1 MAPNR
6 GIGVSF
12 TDRLRKIENDLD
24 DVRTLFLEKLATEV
38 VTASPVDTG
47 TYVMSHN
54 VGEVSA
60 AGQFTGNIKY
70 IGPPNQ
76 NKQAMQQAAL
86 NKVLGQ
92 IASLPDNQTRVS
104 LSNNS
109 AHANIVEFG
118 GNMWKTKNG
127 YYIYDTARNRA
138 PILLK
143 DAIQEVK
150 ARQ

>member
-1 MAPNR
+1 MALNR

-12 TDRLRKIENDLD
+12 TNQLRKVEGDLD
-24 DVRTLFLEKLATEV
+24 EVRTLFLTKMATEV

-54 VGEVSA
+54 VSETSA
-60 AGQFTGNIKY
+60 AGQFTGEIKY

-76 NKQAMQQAAL
+76 NKEAMQQAAL

-92 IASLPDNQTRVS
+92 ITSLPKNQTRVS

-118 GNMWKTKNG
+118 GANWQRSG
-127 YYIYDTARNRA
+127 YFVYEAARNLA
-138 PILLK
+138 PRLLK

>member
-1 MAPNR
+1 MALNR

-12 TDRLRKIENDLD
+12 TNQLRKVESDLD
-24 DVRTLFLEKLATEV
+24 EVRTLFLTKMATEV

-54 VGEVSA
+54 VSETSA
-60 AGQFTGNIKY
+60 AGQFTGEIKY

-76 NKQAMQQAAL
+76 NKEAMQQAAL

-92 IASLPDNQTRVS
+92 IASLPKNQTKVS
-104 LSNNS
+104 LSNKS

-118 GNMWKTKNG
+118 GANWQRSG
-127 YYIYDTARNRA
+127 YFVYEAARNLA
-138 PILLK
+138 PRLLK

>member
-1 MAPNR
+1 MALNR

-12 TDRLRKIENDLD
+12 TNRLRKIENDLD
-24 DVRTLFLEKLATEV
+24 EVRELFLEKIATEV
-38 VTASPVDTG
+38 ITGSPVDTG

-54 VGEVSA
+54 VSEASA
-60 AGQFTGNIKY
+60 AGQFTGEIRY

-92 IASLPDNQTRVS
+92 IANLPKNQTRVS

-118 GNMWKTKNG
+118 GKRWERDG
-127 YYIYDTARNRA
+127 YYLYDTARKRA
-138 PILLK
+138 SILLDEAVK
-143 DAIQEVK
+143 EVK
-150 ARQ
+150 AR

>member
-1 MAPNR
+1 MALNR

-12 TDRLRKIENDLD
+12 TDRLRKVESDLD
-24 DVRTLFLEKLATEV
+24 EVRTLFLTKMATEV
-38 VTASPVDTG
+38 VESSPVDTG

-54 VGEVSA
+54 VSETSA
-60 AGQFTGNIKY
+60 AGQFTGEIKY

-76 NKQAMQQAAL
+76 NKEAMQKAAL

-92 IASLPDNQTRVS
+92 IASLPKNQTRVS

-118 GNMWKTKNG
+118 GANWQRNG
-127 YYIYDTARNRA
+127 YFVYEAARNLA
-138 PILLK
+138 PRFLK